1 MLPSSGREV
10 GHSMFIRIAS
20 KLMPDYVSENM
31 IIYCAF
37 IIRQCTVFSDLLTII
52 KQTTNK

>member
-10 GHSMFIRIAS
+10 GHSMFIRNAS

-37 IIRQCTVFSDLLTII
+37 IIRQCTLFSDLLTII